1 MYNRVK
7 IINKYYTNL
16 EYDKNNTKKKIF
28 RLCNELNF
36 EKTDKLSHRFFQ
48 AASLIEKHLNFFNS
62 VCEHVDIITSLLDY
76 LYHFAASFMF
86 DLKYSDENI
95 SPSTPMLIMLTIC
108 SMCIDNVIELFLQFA
123 IIPKDQMTEYKNYK
137 KHLRKENIY
146 IYFYNLYIKLYLFLT
161 INHFNIYI
169 VQNFEMILFE
179 DSDLYAV
186 IDCLKLKSITYNLH
200 EIWVQESIAQTFK
213 WHVKKCFGDL
223 DTPIYIF
230 QSKQELSIFRSFK
243 YHIEVVSEI
252 NILSIWSEDVTAAKN
267 LAETLNHHI
276 VFINTHMD
284 FCPGIIIPY
293 ANINL
298 KSLDISFNLS
308 QLNERICL
316 NPISPTDHK
325 GLKYNLFYNGI
336 WQIPI
341 KYTYWVHNNIL
352 LASATREDILEC
364 IDSAITGFEIWNTMS
379 SKSRMKILSNFAS
392 TLECNG
398 KLPLAS
404 VVSQWIKL
412 SYIDGS
418 LVQCYQNERFE
429 VIKIRKPQG
438 TIILKEKDEITLFR
452 ELTQSLIIGNSVIVI
467 CDPDLCTLAPY
478 CDMFKISGVPPGVIN
493 LLSSQNTDFRYDII
507 SNNTSS
513 VDHNTYNCLTTMKHI
528 IIPHK

>member
-1 MYNRVK
+1 MHNRVK

-16 EYDKNNTKKKIF
+16 EYDKNNTESEKVEKIF

-36 EKTDKLSHRFFQ
+36 EKTDKSSHRFFH
-48 AASLIEKHLNFFNS
+48 AASLIEKHLNLFKS
-62 VCEHVDIITSLLDY
+62 ICEHVDIITSLLDY
-76 LYHFAASFMF
+76 LYHFAASFML
-86 DLKYSDENI
+86 DLKCSDENI
-95 SPSTPMLIMLTIC
+95 SPSMSIMFTIN
-108 SMCIDNVIELFLQFA
+108 SMCIDNAVELFLQFA
-123 IIPKDQMTEYKNYK
+123 IIPKDQMEVYKSYK
-137 KHLRKENIY
+137 KHL
-146 IYFYNLYIKLYLFLT
+146 LQ
-161 INHFNIYI
+161 H
-169 VQNFEMILFE
+169 FEMILFE

-200 EIWVQESIAQTFK
+200 KIWVQESIAQTFK
-213 WHVKKCFGDL
+213 WHVKKCFGYL
-223 DTPIYIF
+223 DIPIYIF
-230 QSKQELSIFRSFK
+230 QSKQELFTFHTFK
-243 YHIEVVSEI
+243 CHIEIVSEM

-267 LAETLNHHI
+267 LAETLNQHI

-284 FCPGIIIPY
+284 FCPGVIIPY
-293 ANINL
+293 ANVNL

-308 QLNERICL
+308 QLNEHTCL
-316 NPISPTDHK
+316 NPIIPTDHK
-325 GLKYNLFYNGI
+325 GLTYNLFYNGI

-352 LASATREDILEC
+352 LANATCEDILKC
-364 IDSAITGFEIWNTMS
+364 IDSATTGFEIWNTMS

-404 VVSQWIKL
+404 VISQWIKL

-507 SNNTSS
+507 NNNTSS
-513 VDHNTYNCLTTMKHI
+513 VDHNTYNCLTIMKHI